1 MRSKSFRWLVVLGVA
16 VIFSLT
22 CVAMV
27 QAGPCNMT
35 FGKLPAPKMTPYLLS
50 LMKTGNVYDLGVV
63 RSHDMPLWPG
73 HPPFR
78 VLNYKYHGEDM
89 VLKPATYA
97 NDLIMTCMHAGT
109 HIDALNHLGEVQA
122 DGSIKIGTGDLNN
135 PTTTAAKAKEWWGM
149 NTGDGGKFP
158 PIILRGVLLDM
169 LKYKGG
175 EDTGGEITV
184 KRSYGITAEDIKGCM
199 KAQGVEVKPD
209 VPTAF
214 LIRTGQ
220 IKYFLK
226 KDGANY
232 GGEVAGPNLEAE
244 KYMASIG
251 GVVTGSDTV
260 SYEQMLVLDHP
271 VHRWMMFNGIF
282 MNEVL
287 NLEALAEDGVYEGVY
302 IALPLKLKGS
312 TGSLIDPIFIH

>member
-1 MRSKSFRWLVVLGVA
+1 MSRGSTKWVVACVA
-16 VIFSLT
+16 VLFTLT
-22 CVAMV
+22 VVGMA
-27 QAGPCNMT
+27 QAEPCTKT
-35 FGKLPAPKMTPYLLS
+35 FGKLPAPQFSPYLVS
-50 LMKTGNVYDLGVV
+50 LIKTGAVYDLGVV
-63 RSHDMPLWPG
+63 RSYDMPLWPG

-89 VLKPATYA
+89 VLAPATYA
-97 NDLIMTCMHAGT
+97 NDQITTCMHAGT
-109 HIDALNHLGEVQA
+109 HIDALNHIGEVQA
-122 DGSIKIGTGDLNN
+122 DGSIKLATGV
-135 PTTTAAKAKEWWGM
+135 PGVTTTAAKAKEWWGM
-149 NTGDGGKFP
+149 NVGDGSEFP

-169 LKYKGG
+169 LNYKGG
-175 EDTGGEITV
+175 VDTGGEITV
-184 KRSYGITAEDIKGCM
+184 KRGYGITAADIKGCM
-199 KAQGVEVKPD
+199 KAQGVDVRPD

-260 SYEQMLVLDHP
+260 SYEQMLVLPHP
-271 VHRWMMFNGIF
+271 VHRWMMFHGIF

-287 NLEALAEDGVYEGVY
+287 NLEELAKDKVYEGIY
-302 IALPLKLKGS
+302 IALPTKIKGS